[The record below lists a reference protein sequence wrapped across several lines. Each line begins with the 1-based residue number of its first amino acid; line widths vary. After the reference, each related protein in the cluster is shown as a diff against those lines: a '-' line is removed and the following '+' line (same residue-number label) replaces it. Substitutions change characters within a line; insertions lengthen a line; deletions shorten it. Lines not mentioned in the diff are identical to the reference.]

1 MHLNILSLPYHFNE
15 FSELLN
21 DLKIKWKIISITE
34 SRLRSEKSPPSDIN
48 LPNYEIEHE
57 PNKPNKGGALV
68 YIFNELN
75 YKAKNNLDIHKNK
88 ELESIFNEV
97 ISKSQENVVV
107 GCMYKH
113 PILVITEFKECYLQS
128 LLDKLSPEN
137 KYIILMGHFNMDLLH
152 YETHNQSRDFLDK
165 MLSASLK
172 PHITTHTQITPQSK
186 TLIENN
192 FTYFLDEDIVC
203 GNLTCST
210 SISIKQFKN
219 LDKRK
224 VKEELENI
232 DWNQRLT
239 CLLEWS

>member
-1 MHLNILSLPYHFNE
+1 MHLNISSLPYHFNQ

-21 DLKIKWKIISITE
+21 DLKIKWKIIGITQ
-34 SRLRSEKSPPSDIN
+34 SRLRSEKSPLSDIN

-57 PNKPNKGGALV
+57 PNKTNKGGALV
-68 YIFNELN
+68 YISNELN

-88 ELESIFNEV
+88 ELESIFIEV

-113 PILVITEFKECYLQS
+113 PILVIIEFKERYLEP

-137 KYIILMGHFNMDLLH
+137 KYIILMGDFNMDLLH

-172 PHITTHTQITPQSK
+172 PHITTPTQITPQSK

-210 SISIKQFKN
+210 SIHIKQFKN
-219 LDKRK
+219 LDKSK

-232 DWNQRLT
+232 DWNQILA
-239 CLLEWS
+239 CLL